1 VKKLQE
7 KIKVLIQLQE
17 CDKRIKAIIE
27 KKNEGPAKIKAL
39 QGEVEEFQ
47 RELEAKKEE
56 LEQQKKERRKIER
69 EIDDLELKKQKSHAK
84 LSSISSNKEYR
95 AALKEIDELEREKG
109 LREEKAL
116 ELMEAIEALEEE
128 CKRLEEE
135 YKQLQ
140 DKCKKEE
147 KEILEQIQDLDQE
160 LERLERQRDGLC
172 NQIDQ
177 GLLRHYNNLRGRKGG
192 LAISPVIKGV
202 CQTCHMG
209 IPPQKFNELIRGDDL
224 MSCPNCN
231 RIIYWGDAK
240 HFKELINSAPM
251 DEC

>member
-1 VKKLQE
+1 MQE

-17 CDKRIKAIIE
+17 CDKRIETITE
-27 KKNEGPAKIKAL
+27 KKNEGPAKIEVL
-39 QGEVEEFQ
+39 QRKVEEFQ
-47 RELEAKKEE
+47 MELQAKREE
-56 LEQQKKERRKIER
+56 LERLKKEKRDTER
-69 EIDDLELKKQKSHAK
+69 EIEDLEQKRKKSQAK

-95 AALKEIDELEREKG
+95 AALKEIDDLERDKG
-109 LREEKAL
+109 LLEERAL

-128 CKRLEEE
+128 CKGLEKER
-135 YKQLQ
+135 KQLQ
-140 DKCKKEE
+140 QECKKEE
-147 KEILEQIQDLDQE
+147 KEILKQMKKLDQE
-160 LERLERQRDGLC
+160 LEQLEKEKGRLCE
-172 NQIDQ
+172 QIDQ

-231 RIIYWGDAK
+231 RIIYWGDAE
-240 HFKELINSAPM
+240 HFKDLTTSAST
-251 DEC
+251 D